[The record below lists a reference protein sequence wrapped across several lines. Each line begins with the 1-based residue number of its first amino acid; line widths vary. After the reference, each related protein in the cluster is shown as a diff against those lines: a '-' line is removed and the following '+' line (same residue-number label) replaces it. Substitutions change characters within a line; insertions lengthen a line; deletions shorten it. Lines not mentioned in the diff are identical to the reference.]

1 MQLAQALF
9 GQLLLT
15 VLFDVPG
22 INSDCRQ
29 LCLSPIVRPHHTM
42 PPMDVHPLQD
52 RLYWFGLVVKKGLGI
67 TWLQVQVER
76 GAFSGVDWALSG
88 QRSILVICCFS
99 QCRGPLTFFNIK
111 FNDFSKTKFPQIQV
125 LDMTEFETQIKVSYC
140 TCTRIFMRLVGF

>member
-22 INSDCRQ
+22 VYSDCRQ
-29 LCLSPIVRPHHTM
+29 LRLSPVVRPHHTM

-52 RLYWFGLVVKKGLGI
+52 RLYRLWLVVKKGLGI

-76 GAFSGVDWALSG
+76 GAFSGVDRALSR
-88 QRSILVICCFS
+88 QCFS
-99 QCRGPLTFFNIK
+99 NLLLQSVQGSPHLLEH
-111 FNDFSKTKFPQIQV
+111 QIQ
-125 LDMTEFETQIKVSYC
+125 
-140 TCTRIFMRLVGF
+140 